1 MCTYL
6 IEYFPCFLLVNH
18 EYSIVFER
26 IKFTAF
32 LVILYCKSVNY
43 NISKFKVYD
52 YYLQKIVD
60 LLNNTNTWLHY
71 NQVAFVVSMIL
82 VAFEES
88 QNVRAYAGILLNN
101 FVMYEIILKCSV
113 HLG

>member
-1 MCTYL
+1 MNIQLYL
-6 IEYFPCFLLVNH
+6 NALNLQPSLL
-18 EYSIVFER
+18 YYIG
-26 IKFTAF
+26 
-32 LVILYCKSVNY
+32 KSVNY